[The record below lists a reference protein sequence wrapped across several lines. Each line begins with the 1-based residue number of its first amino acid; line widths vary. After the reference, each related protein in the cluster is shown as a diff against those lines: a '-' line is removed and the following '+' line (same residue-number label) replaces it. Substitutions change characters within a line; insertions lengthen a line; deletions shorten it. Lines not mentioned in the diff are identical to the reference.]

1 MCKFLQKVLFDP
13 HWTSPDLST
22 FFFSE
27 LAMKLNVAF
36 PATGCQKL
44 FEINDEHKARQI
56 TPQRKSIFEIFI
68 FVFFLKLAL
77 CFHESGYLKLRV
89 IKLNFFKH

>member
-1 MCKFLQKVLFDP
+1 
-13 HWTSPDLST
+13 
-22 FFFSE
+22 
-27 LAMKLNVAF
+27 MKINVAY

-68 FVFFLKLAL
+68 FVFWRCVSMKVA
-77 CFHESGYLKLRV
+77 
-89 IKLNFFKH
+89 I

>member
-13 HWTSPDLST
+13 HSTSRHLST

-68 FVFFLKLAL
+68 FVFFPEIGVV
-77 CFHESGYLKLRV
+77 FP
-89 IKLNFFKH
+89 